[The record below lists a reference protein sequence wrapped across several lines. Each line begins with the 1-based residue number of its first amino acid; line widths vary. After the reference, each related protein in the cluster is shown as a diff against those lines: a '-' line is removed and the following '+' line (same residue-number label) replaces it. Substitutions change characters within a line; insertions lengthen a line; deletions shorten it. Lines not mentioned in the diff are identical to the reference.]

1 MSFTKFEE
9 LLEIKT
15 NHFTKQLKHSDLTD
29 DMQSHQIFSKNCVLT
44 ISNSTHV
51 WRICTSN
58 IFGKYTP
65 RLVDYLFVNIQS
77 YCYFKPFNYSK
88 EFIL

>member
-1 MSFTKFEE
+1 MSFAKFEE

-29 DMQSHQIFSKNCVLT
+29 DMQSYQIFSKNCVLT

-51 WRICTSN
+51 
-58 IFGKYTP
+58 
-65 RLVDYLFVNIQS
+65 
-77 YCYFKPFNYSK
+77 
-88 EFIL
+88 